1 MVENASDIAA
11 ISLGTINQDQ
21 NEAQTI
27 LGGNCVPGSGEG
39 GWAWPACVWNKRED
53 ERHLKG
59 CYTFGAG
66 ASKAFDVGLSANKM
80 NTDPGV
86 FREAYVL

>member
-39 GWAWPACVWNKRED
+39 GRAWPACVWNKRED
-53 ERHLKG
+53 ERHLK
-59 CYTFGAG
+59 
-66 ASKAFDVGLSANKM
+66 GLSANKM